1 MKLFSGRMQRG
12 KAIGAQAGFAA
23 DFERV
28 KAILENMEGT
38 GEIGI
43 DKSNPEY
50 WRINITPRSEA
61 DSGGAATTPETDNR
75 SIEVSSEEKLQLVR
89 FDDGDVTDKGLSELI
104 VISDD
109 KLSAVSDAGNYEIVV
124 RVKGASG
131 DVIGYMPFGAGDGEG
146 NEDAPA
152 DEAAT
157 CDQND
162 HPGDEDYSDDHGV
175 GGGGFY
181 RAYGYGEGDFEGDDA
196 DDADD
201 APDPDRHPAEG
212 DCYTTAT

>member
-1 MKLFSGRMQRG
+1 MKFFATEFREGMPISVR
-12 KAIGAQAGFAA
+12 GFARGLMA
-23 DFERV
+23 MAR
-28 KAILENMEGT
+28 AL
-38 GEIGI
+38 GEMDGIGCHI
-43 DKSNPEY
+43 E
-50 WRINITPRSEA
+50 W
-61 DSGGAATTPETDNR
+61 SGLGIPKIVVDQPTDEDESSQSTPETDNR

-89 FDDGDVTDKGLSELI
+89 FDDSDVTDKGFAEL
-104 VISDD
+104 VKISDD

-124 RVKGASG
+124 RVKGESG
-131 DVIGYMPFGAGDGEG
+131 GVIGYMPFGAGDGEG
-146 NEDAPA
+146 DKDAPA
-152 DEAAT
+152 DEAST

>member
-1 MKLFSGRMQRG
+1 MKIFRNRLIPG
-12 KAIGAQAGFAA
+12 KAIGAQPTLSA
-23 DFERV
+23 DINAVFE
-28 KAILENMEGT
+28 ILENMEGC
-38 GEIGI
+38 GEIEI
-43 DKSNPEY
+43 DRGDPKH
-50 WRINITPRSEA
+50 WRIKSTPRSEA

-175 GGGGFY
+175 MGGGFY

-196 DDADD
+196 DSDD
-201 APDPDRHPAEG
+201 TPDPDRHPAEG
-212 DCYTTAT
+212 DCYSTAT

>member
-1 MKLFSGRMQRG
+1 MKIFRNRLIPG
-12 KAIGAQAGFAA
+12 KAIGAQPTLSA
-23 DFERV
+23 DINAVFE
-28 KAILENMEGT
+28 ILENMEGC
-38 GEIGI
+38 GEIEI
-43 DKSNPEY
+43 DRGDPKH
-50 WRINITPRSEA
+50 WRIKSTPRSEA

-89 FDDGDVTDKGLSELI
+89 FDDSDVTDKGFAEL
-104 VISDD
+104 VKISDD

-162 HPGDEDYSDDHGV
+162 HPGDEDYSDDNGV
-175 GGGGFY
+175 AGGGFY

-196 DDADD
+196 DDA
-201 APDPDRHPAEG
+201 PDQDRHPAEG